1 MDALEKLESF
11 GKEII
16 DNLRDASIDEYL
28 AIKSGDM
35 KSVDAQNT
43 FKIYTSIEKA
53 HHDKIDAIV
62 LNIIDRVLHNALW
75 MFEQSTDF
83 TICEKKS
90 IDPEDDIVELSD
102 GLSGELY
109 SEDGWI
115 EKYSKYSPNT
125 IN

>member
-28 AIKSGDM
+28 VIKSGDM

-43 FKIYTSIEKA
+43 FKIYTSIDKA

-75 MFEQSTDF
+75 MFEQSADY

-90 IDPEDDIVELSD
+90 IDPDEDIVELSD

-115 EKYSKYSPNT
+115 EKYSKYPPNT

>member
-62 LNIIDRVLHNALW
+62 LNIIDRVLHNAF
-75 MFEQSTDF
+75 MD
-83 TICEKKS
+83 
-90 IDPEDDIVELSD
+90 V
-102 GLSGELY
+102 
-109 SEDGWI
+109 
-115 EKYSKYSPNT
+115 
-125 IN
+125 

>member
-28 AIKSGDM
+28 AIKNGEM
-35 KSVDAQNT
+35 KSLDAQNI
-43 FKIYTSIEKA
+43 FKIYTSIDKV
-53 HHDKIDAIV
+53 HHDKVDVIV
-62 LNIIDRVLHNALW
+62 LNIIDRVLNNALW
-75 MFEQSTDF
+75 MFEQSKAF
-83 TICEKKS
+83 TISEKGL
-90 IDPEDDIVELSD
+90 IDPKEDIVEISD

-115 EKYSKYSPNT
+115 EKYSKFPSGT
-125 IN
+125 IH

>member
-1 MDALEKLESF
+1 
-11 GKEII
+11 
-16 DNLRDASIDEYL
+16 
-28 AIKSGDM
+28 
-35 KSVDAQNT
+35 
-43 FKIYTSIEKA
+43 
-53 HHDKIDAIV
+53 
-62 LNIIDRVLHNALW
+62 

>member
-1 MDALEKLESF
+1 
-11 GKEII
+11 
-16 DNLRDASIDEYL
+16 
-28 AIKSGDM
+28 M
-35 KSVDAQNT
+35 KSVDAQNI
-43 FKIYTSIEKA
+43 FKIYTSIDKI

-75 MFEQSTDF
+75 MFEQSADF
-83 TICEKKS
+83 TICEKSS
-90 IDPEDDIVELSD
+90 IDPDEDIVDLSD

-115 EKYSKYSPNT
+115 EKYSKYPPNT